1 MRSSEAVFHKLTRDL
16 TKCKTVSHKKGNDMN
31 NKKIVK
37 VCIAIG
43 LIGLVCLVCYLLS
56 YNSKSTGISLSDDS
70 EERVVKT
77 NDIEG
82 TDSMQETSLEVGNPE
97 EVKTSVE
104 EESIAVHVCGQV
116 KKPGVYTLAKGA
128 RVSDAIDAAGG
139 LAKDAAGD
147 FINQAQKVED
157 EQQVYVPS
165 QEEAKESPEVVQQE
179 TSNDS
184 HLENKGL
191 VNINQATKEE
201 LMTLPGIGEAKAD
214 MIIVYR
220 EEHGRFATIG
230 EIKNISGI
238 KDGVYNKICDLIT
251 TD

>member
-1 MRSSEAVFHKLTRDL
+1 M
-16 TKCKTVSHKKGNDMN
+16 TVK
-31 NKKIVK
+31 
-37 VCIAIG
+37 
-43 LIGLVCLVCYLLS
+43 
-56 YNSKSTGISLSDDS
+56 
-70 EERVVKT
+70 ERVVKT

-139 LAKDAAGD
+139 LAKEAAGD

-165 QEEAKESPEVVQQE
+165 QEEAKESPKEVQQE

-214 MIIVYR
+214 MIISYR